1 MDKNTFISLI
11 EQHQEQ
17 SDRIDRLSEIISYDS
32 PLVEFGW
39 KMFEYVIKEAF
50 NEEQQDW
57 IFWWL
62 YERIDIIT
70 GEELPYY
77 DEDDNAH
84 YMHTIE
90 DLWDYIN
97 KLK

>member
-1 MDKNTFISLI
+1 MNKNTFINLI

-17 SDRIDRLSEIISYDS
+17 SDRLDRLSEIISYDS

-39 KMFEYVIKEAF
+39 IMFDYVIKEAF

-70 GEELPYY
+70 RKELPYY
-77 DEDDNAH
+77 DKDNNAC
-84 YMHTIE
+84 YMHTAE
-90 DLWDYIN
+90 DLWNYIN
-97 KLK
+97 NLK

>member
-39 KMFEYVIKEAF
+39 KMFDRVIEEAF

-62 YERIDIIT
+62 YERVDIIT

-77 DEDDNAH
+77 DKDDNAY
-84 YMHTIE
+84 YMHTVE